1 MWRVL
6 TACQISTASVSFV
19 ASSIVAIIVARSRKR
34 TNTSSAAGGRG
45 DNSSRNDATTFVLAH
60 SPYHRIIF
68 GLSISDILQSF
79 AILSGPFSSPRY
91 VPQALWGAGNKLTC
105 NMNGVFFVVGFTST
119 SMYTFFLC
127 YFCLCK
133 VKTNMTDDAFS
144 QKIEWKMHKF
154 IIAFNIIVCVAGL
167 ITKTFNTFNGRWCIF
182 APVPDG
188 CIENP
193 EIYGECD
200 ETISRNATFLAFATR
215 FVTTL
220 LCLAGII
227 VCMAKICWHVM
238 ITTNT
243 TRTTRLSHLRSQHL
257 DVTQQTHRDEH
268 NANAA
273 DLLVRHYRR
282 QFFIQASLYVLAY
295 AATHSFTWI
304 GVMVVLAKKQELDS
318 VFLLLASIF
327 YPLGGLFN
335 ILVYT
340 RPKVLSLRRNNPQ
353 YCWFRAFILVVRAGG
368 VVPAAVDTEEVLPS
382 NVQSPVLVGQ
392 EPVPSHSSGVSSL
405 LRDLSSIGTPPFSL
419 ANALSSGNT
428 LISGGGDSK
437 QDNLDQAVDRKFY
450 HVPPKFCLLDS
461 SPSLL
466 FADALQN
473 NACYGINNQAEP
485 SNVSGTEQRTKNNG
499 LLSSRIES
507 AGMGTIME
515 ETEEGE

>member
-1 MWRVL
+1 MQQNKMWRVL
-6 TACQISTASVSFV
+6 TACQISSASLSLV
-19 ASSIVAIIVARSRKR
+19 ASSIVAFMVARSRKR
-34 TNTSSAAGGRG
+34 TNSIL
-45 DNSSRNDATTFVLAH
+45 VH

-79 AILSGPFSSPRY
+79 AMLSGPFLSPAY
-91 VPQALWGAGNKLTC
+91 APQALWGVGNKLTC
-105 NMNGVFFVVGFTST
+105 NMNGIFFVVGFTST

-144 QKIEWKMHKF
+144 QKIEWKMHTF
-154 IIAFNIIVCVAGL
+154 IIAFNVIVCVAGL
-167 ITKTFNTFNGRWCIF
+167 ITKTFNTVDGKLCIF
-182 APVPDG
+182 NASPPG
-188 CIENP
+188 CRQNP

-200 ETISRNATFLAFATR
+200 ENILRNATLLGFATR
-215 FVTTL
+215 FVTTV

-227 VCMAKICWHVM
+227 VCMVKICWHVM

-243 TRTTRLSHLRSQHL
+243 TRTTRLSNLRGQHH
-257 DVTQQTHRDEH
+257 DVTQQTHGDEY

-340 RPKVLSLRRNNPQ
+340 RPKVLSHRRNNPQ
-353 YCWFRAFILVVRAGG
+353 HSWFRAFILVVRAGG
-368 VVPAAVDTEEVLPS
+368 VVPGAAVDVENENEVIQRLES
-382 NVQSPVLVGQ
+382 YMLLVRRRGGSVAQGSLQSIRESAQYL
-392 EPVPSHSSGVSSL
+392 SSGGIFL
-405 LRDLSSIGTPPFSL
+405 NLPSSIGGTGNPPFSL
-419 ANALSSGNT
+419 TNELSSGIISYHSDPVSLRPLDITPPSLQNT
-428 LISGGGDSK
+428 PSP
-437 QDNLDQAVDRKFY
+437 ADRSS
-450 HVPPKFCLLDS
+450 S
-461 SPSLL
+461 SPSMM
-466 FADALQN
+466 N
-473 NACYGINNQAEP
+473 TIAE
-485 SNVSGTEQRTKNNG
+485 EQ
-499 LLSSRIES
+499 
-507 AGMGTIME
+507 E
-515 ETEEGE
+515 E

>member
-1 MWRVL
+1 MQQNKMWRVFI
-6 TACQISTASVSFV
+6 ACQISTASVSFV
-19 ASSIVAIIVARSRKR
+19 ASSIVAIMVARSRKR
-34 TNTSSAAGGRG
+34 TNSSAAGGRG
-45 DNSSRNDATTFVLAH
+45 GSSSINYATTFVLAH

-79 AILSGPFSSPRY
+79 AILSGPFLSPAY
-91 VPQALWGAGNKLTC
+91 VPQALWGAGNNITC
-105 NMNGVFFVVGFTST
+105 NTNGVFFVVGFIST

-144 QKIEWKMHKF
+144 QKIEWKMHTF
-154 IIAFNIIVCVAGL
+154 IIAFNVIVCVAGL
-167 ITKTFNTFNGRWCIF
+167 ITNTFNTFNGHWCTF
-182 APVPDG
+182 SVSPTG

-227 VCMAKICWHVM
+227 VCMVKICWHVT

-243 TRTTRLSHLRSQHL
+243 TRTTRLSNLRGQHHN
-257 DVTQQTHRDEH
+257 VTQQTHRDEH

-295 AATHSFTWI
+295 ASTHSFAWI
-304 GVMVVLAKKQELDS
+304 RMVVVTKKQEPGS
-318 VFLLLASIF
+318 VFILLTSIV

-340 RPKVLSLRRNNPQ
+340 RPKVLSHRRNNPEDS
-353 YCWFRAFILVVRAGG
+353 WFRAFILVVRAGG
-368 VVPAAVDTEEVLPS
+368 VVPAAVDVENENEVIQRIESYVLVRRHGGLQSIRESAQYLSSGGIFLNLPS
-382 NVQSPVLVGQ
+382 
-392 EPVPSHSSGVSSL
+392 
-405 LRDLSSIGTPPFSL
+405 SIGGTGTPPFSL
-419 ANALSSGNT
+419 TNELSSGI
-428 LISGGGDSK
+428 ISYHSDPVSLRS
-437 QDNLDQAVDRKFY
+437 LDIT
-450 HVPPKFCLLDS
+450 P
-461 SPSLL
+461 PSLQNTPSP
-466 FADALQN
+466 ADR
-473 NACYGINNQAEP
+473 
-485 SNVSGTEQRTKNNG
+485 S
-499 LLSSRIES
+499 SSRPS
-507 AGMGTIME
+507 MMNTIAE
-515 ETEEGE
+515 EPDEEE